1 MPVDERLA
9 LLAELERTDEATGT
23 ELAELDELAVVVAGL
38 RKEAVELHELLA
50 RLPEAREAAAGA
62 VDESEQALGEAKD
75 ALRRAEEELAAA
87 EAGDDPERV
96 AAARRFEVRARDHLH
111 IAERKAE
118 SARAHASEL
127 AAQADAAQAQAAELE
142 SRAGELADVLERRPR
157 LTEDAV
163 AAPGAEPAGVADWA
177 TRARAALLVARSQ
190 LAAERDAVVRQ
201 ANELGAVL
209 LGEEIP
215 ATSARAV
222 ARRVE
227 RELGGR

>member
-9 LLAELERTDEATGT
+9 LLAELERTDEATGA
-23 ELAELDELAVVVAGL
+23 ELAELDELAVAVAGL
-38 RKEAVELHELLA
+38 RRKAVELHELLA

-62 VDESEQALGEAKD
+62 VDESGQALGEGKD

-142 SRAGELADVLERRPR
+142 SRAGELAEVLERRPR

-227 RELGGR
+227 RELGGL